1 MSAFIIVDTDIQNPT
16 EYEAYKKLTKP
27 IVEKYGGVYR
37 VRGGAMD
44 IRQSELWMPTR
55 IVIVEFPDRKSAQA
69 FVDSKEYEPVKLLRI
84 NNAKCTLFIVDGD

>member
-1 MSAFIIVDTDIQNPT
+1 
-16 EYEAYKKLTKP
+16 
-27 IVEKYGGVYR
+27 
-37 VRGGAMD
+37 MD
-44 IRQSELWMPTR
+44 VRQSELWMPTR